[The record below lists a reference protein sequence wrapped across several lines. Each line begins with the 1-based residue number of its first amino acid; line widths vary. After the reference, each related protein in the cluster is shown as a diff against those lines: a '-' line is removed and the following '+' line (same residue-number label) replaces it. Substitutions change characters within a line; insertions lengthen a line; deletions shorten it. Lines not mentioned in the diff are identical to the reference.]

1 MIVAVKDIVRPSVS
15 SEGRHT
21 ANRDFCE
28 AVLAK
33 RPAHLLEINVDDG
46 AAGVCF
52 GLGGGSGYC
61 KCMRSF
67 ILFAQFG
74 KFCFEVGHFF
84 CQGFTLF
91 GLLGKFILES
101 FPLFI

>member
-1 MIVAVKDIVRPSVS
+1 MIVAVKDIVDPSS
-15 SEGRHT
+15 SGGGRHAT
-21 ANRDFCE
+21 NRNLCE

-33 RPAHLLEINVDDG
+33 CPAHLLEVNVDDG
-46 AAGVCF
+46 AAGVRF

-61 KCMRSF
+61 KCMCHF
-67 ILFAQFG
+67 ILFAKFG
-74 KFCFEVGHFF
+74 KFCFEVEHFF